1 MDPINEYE
9 LDALSLQSAD
19 LTSAEA
25 SQAAPLSIARIV
37 GDGPYPIEAYQFVQ
51 EGLSHTVERMQG
63 HARASVG
70 SAAVGSPRSLT
81 PDFDD
86 ADTRHISGQQLSL
99 GLRDYAIE
107 RYGML
112 APTVLRH
119 WNVLRTEDFGRIVYR
134 LIELGMMSK
143 TPEDSIRDFS
153 SVFDFEEAFSRTNLS
168 RRIGEH
174 VGRNG

>member
-1 MDPINEYE
+1 MDPINEFE
-9 LDALSLQSAD
+9 LDAMTLQSA
-19 LTSAEA
+19 APEA
-25 SQAAPLSIARIV
+25 CHDAPLSIARIV

-51 EGLSHTVERMQG
+51 EGLSHTVERMLG
-63 HARASVG
+63 HSRASSG
-70 SAAVGSPRSLT
+70 PMAVGTHRSLT

-86 ADTRHISGQQLSL
+86 GDTRHITGQQLSL

-143 TPEDSIRDFS
+143 TPEDSIRDFA
-153 SVFDFEEAFSRTNLS
+153 SVFDFEEAFNRANLS

-174 VGRNG
+174 AAQNG

>member
-9 LDALSLQSAD
+9 LDALASHAAD
-19 LTSAEA
+19 GLAAESTPTA
-25 SQAAPLSIARIV
+25 TISIAGIV
-37 GDGPYPIEAYQFVQ
+37 GDGPYPIEAFQFVQ
-51 EGLSHTVERMQG
+51 EGLSHTVERMRG
-63 HARASVG
+63 HARTSVG
-70 SAAVGSPRSLT
+70 QSAGGSHGSLA
-81 PDFDD
+81 PDFDM
-86 ADTRHISGQQLSL
+86 ADSRHITGQQLSL

-119 WNVLRTEDFGRIVYR
+119 WNILRTEDFGRIVYR

-143 TPEDSIRDFS
+143 TPEDSIRDFAA
-153 SVFDFEEAFSRTNLS
+153 VFEFEEAFSRSNLA

-174 VGRNG
+174 AGRNG